1 MQKIKG
7 TYATA
12 NIYSE
17 TAEAYALA
25 QVKMICDNEAAAG
38 SKICLMPDIHPGKAG
53 PIGLTMTVG
62 NRVLP
67 ALLGSDIGCGISY
80 FKIKNTKIEFQ
91 KLDKI
96 IRENIPSGSRNR
108 KERHRYSSD
117 FDFSDLLCAKHID
130 RERAYLSLGT
140 LGGGNH
146 FIEIDKDEEESELYF
161 AVHSGSRYLG
171 SAVTE
176 YYMKQGQKDLKAK
189 GMSVPYE
196 LTWLE
201 GDLMKAYLSDVREV
215 QGFAMLNREIIL
227 SELEKNLKLKP
238 LSYGESVHNY
248 VDENMILRKGAAA
261 AYENDLVII
270 PINMRDGVILG
281 RGKGNAEWNFS
292 APHGSGRILARNE
305 VKNEHT
311 VAEFKEAMK
320 GIYSSSIGKAT
331 LDEAPFAYRGIDEI
345 RKAIRDTVFTEKIL
359 KPVYNFK
366 AGGKE

>member
-12 NIYSE
+12 SIYSE

-53 PIGLTMTVG
+53 PVGLTMTLG
-62 NRVLP
+62 KQVLP
-67 ALLGSDIGCGISY
+67 ALIGSDIGCGISY

-91 KLDKI
+91 KLDRI
-96 IRENIPSGSRNR
+96 IRERIPQIYR
-108 KERHRYSSD
+108 KEPHRYSSD
-117 FDFSDLLCAKHID
+117 FEFSDLLCGDHINQS
-130 RERAYLSLGT
+130 RAALSLGT

-146 FIEIDKDEEESELYF
+146 FIEIDKDINEENLYF
-161 AVHSGSRYLG
+161 TVHSGSRYLG
-171 SAVTE
+171 TAVSE
-176 YYMKQGQKDLKAK
+176 YYMKQGQKVLKARGLK
-189 GMSVPYE
+189 VPYE

-201 GDLMKAYLSDVREV
+201 GDLMESYLHDVKATV
-215 QGFAMLNREIIL
+215 GFAMLNREIIL
-227 SELEKNLKLKP
+227 YELEKNLKLKP
-238 LSYGESVHNY
+238 ISYGESIHNY

-270 PINMRDGVILG
+270 PINMREGVIIG

-305 VKNEHT
+305 VGKHHT
-311 VAEFKEAMK
+311 VSEFKETMK
-320 GIYSSSIGKAT
+320 GIYSPSISMAT
-331 LDEAPFAYRGIDEI
+331 LDEAPFAYRGLDEI
-345 RKAIRDTVFTEKIL
+345 KAAIEETVSVEEIL

>member
-7 TYATA
+7 IYAA
-12 NIYSE
+12 ASIYSE

-25 QVKMICDNEAAAG
+25 QVKMICDNEAASG

-53 PIGLTMTVG
+53 PIGLTMTVE
-62 NRVLP
+62 NRILP

-91 KLDKI
+91 KLDRI
-96 IRENIPSGSRNR
+96 IRENIPSGSSCRS
-108 KERHRYSSD
+108 EPHRYSSD
-117 FDFSDLLCAKHID
+117 FDFSDLLCEKHID
-130 RERAYLSLGT
+130 QERAYLSLGT

-146 FIEIDKDEEESELYF
+146 FIEIDKDEEGSLYF

-176 YYMKQGQKDLKAK
+176 YYMKQGQKRLKEK
-189 GMSVPYE
+189 GIRVPYE

-201 GDLMKAYLSDVREV
+201 GDLMKAYLNDVHEV
-215 QGFAMLNREIIL
+215 QGFAMLNREIML
-227 SELEKNLKLKP
+227 SEIEKKLKLKP
-238 LSYGESVHNY
+238 ILYGESIHNY

-261 AYENDLVII
+261 AYEGDSVII
-270 PINMRDGVILG
+270 PINMRDGVVLG
-281 RGKGNAEWNFS
+281 YGKGNAEWNFS

-305 VKNEHT
+305 VRKQHT
-311 VAEFKEAMK
+311 VSEFKAAMK

-331 LDEAPFAYRGIDEI
+331 LDEAPFAYRSIDEI
-345 RKAIRDTVFTEKIL
+345 KNAISDTVTVEKIL